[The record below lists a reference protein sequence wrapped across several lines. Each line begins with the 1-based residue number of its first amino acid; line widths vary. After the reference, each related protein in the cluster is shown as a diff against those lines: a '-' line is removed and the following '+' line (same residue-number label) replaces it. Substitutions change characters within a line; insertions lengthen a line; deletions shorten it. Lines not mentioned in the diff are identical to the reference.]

1 MKWINIYI
9 YTHVDICYIPYA
21 CSRMRDDAF
30 STGEQ
35 HKSNFTRPKK
45 QSLCVY
51 TYAKICVNM
60 YTCTFVYTHI

>member
-1 MKWINIYI
+1 M
-9 YTHVDICYIPYA
+9 CYIPYA

-45 QSLCVY
+45 RNLCVY